1 MSAQARRQLAV
12 LICWS
17 TVLVWS
23 TSWAGS
29 SSSSYR
35 ISFLSISESGIGFPG
50 DSDGKESA
58 CKAGDAALI
67 PRSGRSSGGG
77 SGNPLQCS
85 CLENPVDRG
94 AKWATVHGCKRVGHA
109 WLSDCAHVN
118 PGPCARQLPG
128 KERQPLLQVIC
139 ITEGGDSERQMWVP
153 VYPSSPPLLVH
164 LYPHCLPCWDH
175 NQCQMQGQQPCI
187 DDLTSAQ
194 SAQN

>member
-35 ISFLSISESGIGFPG
+35 ISFLSISESWIGFPG

-109 WLSDCAHVN
+109 WLSVPTWIRDHVH
-118 PGPCARQLPG
+118 GSSLVKSASLSCRWSVSLKGETVRDKCEFQCILPLPHFWSIFIPTVCPA
-128 KERQPLLQVIC
+128 ET
-139 ITEGGDSERQMWVP
+139 ITSVRCKGNS
-153 VYPSSPPLLVH
+153 L
-164 LYPHCLPCWDH
+164 
-175 NQCQMQGQQPCI
+175 
-187 DDLTSAQ
+187 A
-194 SAQN
+194 